1 VAAKAVSAVDT
12 SDSDAA
18 SSTTVDHAIVSHT
31 SPIGTPIT
39 TINNDAI
46 EYNMPNCVDVSSRP
60 CSQPSDAIEG
70 ASEHLV
76 SVAAANVASFAR
88 ELSMPRILHLS
99 CGRAT
104 LPARRRTCAI
114 EVSTTARHT
123 WHRGHANR
131 ESWARTRTAGR
142 R

>member
-76 SVAAANVASFAR
+76 SVAAANVASFDAAR
-88 ELSMPRILHLS
+88 ALDAAYPTLIMRS
-99 CGRAT
+99 CNAPGT
-104 LPARRRTCAI
+104 
-114 EVSTTARHT
+114 S
-123 WHRGHANR
+123 
-131 ESWARTRTAGR
+131 
-142 R
+142 